1 MKITTFNPLIVSKD
15 AESIIT
21 LFEELGFEKRHTPT
35 VDTGDRRVTRT
46 RMKDGNGFYVDIS
59 KVETIPRDMTA
70 IRMNVD
76 NFREAYDL
84 LTTHGFKK
92 APGIEE
98 VDLETARNAGI
109 PCISVLWG
117 FRDRDFL
124 IRKGA
129 KTIIEKPKDILRE
142 LF

>member
-15 AESIIT
+15 ADKIIS

-35 VDTGDRRVTRT
+35 VDTGDRKVTRI
-46 RMKDGNGFYVDIS
+46 RMKDANGFYVDIS

-76 NFREAYDL
+76 NFQEAYEL
-84 LTTHGFKK
+84 LTVHGFKK

-98 VDLETARNAGI
+98 VDLKTAKALLMVS
-109 PCISVLWG
+109 PSG
-117 FRDRDFL
+117 F
-124 IRKGA
+124 A
-129 KTIIEKPKDILRE
+129 VEVIEHIKD
-142 LF
+142 